1 MTRLRLL
8 VIVPSLLLL
17 GGLFFH
23 VVEHERANDLLV
35 TKAIMA
41 KAADSIDDE
50 LSVLA
55 DELALFARLP
65 SVQSGD
71 LARVTEDAAQ
81 LSLHLR
87 GWLMLVKNGPDPRD
101 LLDPRQIALE
111 PSRQGGDAG
120 LQETTDD
127 SANVSAV
134 DPSPV
139 TVSDAIYSD
148 GLAMSVVTLTEP
160 LRSGPLKDH
169 RLVLH
174 VSVARLAQKLLTLDL
189 PPGGEAMLIDGAGQI
204 IGSTNDVAHPEV
216 MAVSGGLATALA
228 IGDQGSIVG
237 EIDGVSPSQSVTA
250 WQRLSNAPGWT
261 VVVTLPEG
269 QPGVA
274 LGEVVVMDGFTV
286 LGALLLL
293 GLYVATEYRL
303 RRADLRSQAQAQEID
318 RLEQDAQSLREAD
331 ALRDEQLSMLY
342 HDMRSSLMG
351 TKDVIQGLLL
361 TSRDR
366 TQTFHLNSAL
376 ASTGRLLRMFEDSQT
391 SAPDGK
397 PKPLSRL
404 EPFSPHAL
412 LASLAPLIEGR
423 AQRNGTVLS
432 VDLATNMP
440 WLSGDSVQ
448 IGQIVLNLLGNAA
461 KFTKNGVVSLAGRVE
476 PMPETRSRGR
486 LVVTVTD
493 TGPGIAPDDLSQ
505 IFTARF
511 RAARSMEQSIEGSG
525 LGLAIVKRMVDAMQG
540 SITVTSVVGEGSQF
554 TLTLPLDLARPAKSR
569 SAKSKADLL
578 SGKRVLLV
586 DDDPMMLLAGSNLL
600 QGAGAEVSLASTL
613 EDTLAA
619 CRDAL
624 PDALVLDLN
633 IPGVDVPE
641 LVRTIRDMP
650 TLGQRPIIA
659 FSASMTAE
667 RASDC
672 RNMGFD
678 AAIQKD
684 ADLPATLASVLPA
697 A

>member
-1 MTRLRLL
+1 MKRLLLL
-8 VIVPSLLLL
+8 VIVPSVLLLA
-17 GGLFFH
+17 GLLFH
-23 VVEHERANDLLV
+23 VVKHENEHDLLV
-35 TKAIMA
+35 AKAITA
-41 KAADSIDDE
+41 KAADNIDDK
-50 LSVLA
+50 LGLLA

-87 GWLMLVKNGPDPRD
+87 GWLMLVKDGPDPRD
-101 LLDPRQIALE
+101 LFDPSRMPSE
-111 PSRQGGDAG
+111 PSPQGSDVGLTEEGHDGVIVRDA
-120 LQETTDD
+120 
-127 SANVSAV
+127 

-139 TVSDAIYSD
+139 IVSDATFSD
-148 GLAMSVVTLTEP
+148 GLDMSVITLTEP
-160 LRSGPLKDH
+160 LRSGPFQDH

-174 VSVARLAQKLLTLDL
+174 VAVTRLAQELLTLDL
-189 PPGGEAMLIDGAGQI
+189 PPGGQAMLIDGAGQI
-204 IGSTNDVAHPEV
+204 IGSTHDVAHPEV
-216 MAVSGGLATALA
+216 MAVPGALATALA
-228 IGDQGSIVG
+228 MGDQGSIVG
-237 EIDGVSPSQSVTA
+237 EIDGVSPAESVTA
-250 WQRLSNAPGWT
+250 WTRLSNAPGWS
-261 VVVTLPEG
+261 VVVSLPEG

-274 LGEVVVMDGFTV
+274 FGDVVLMDALIV
-286 LGALLLL
+286 LGALLLV
-293 GLYVATEYRL
+293 GLYIVTERRRSAVTLQAENKTQAMERL
-303 RRADLRSQAQAQEID
+303 A
-318 RLEQDAQSLREAD
+318 QDAQSLREAD
-331 ALRDEQLSMLY
+331 TLRDEHLSMLY

-361 TSRDR
+361 ASRDS

-376 ASTGRLLRMFEDSQT
+376 AATGRMLRMIDDVKT
-391 SAPDGK
+391 LAPDAK
-397 PKPLSRL
+397 PRPHARV

-423 AQRNGTVLS
+423 AQKHGTILS
-432 VDLATNMP
+432 VNLATNMP

-476 PMPETRSRGR
+476 PVEETPTRGR

-505 IFTARF
+505 IFTPRF
-511 RAARSMEQSIEGSG
+511 RAARAVEQSIEGSG
-525 LGLAIVKRMVDAMQG
+525 LGLAIVKRLVEAMQG

-554 TLTLPLDLARPAKSR
+554 TLTLPLDLARPTKSKA
-569 SAKSKADLL
+569 SKYKADLL
-578 SGKRVLLV
+578 SGRRVLLV

-600 QGAGAEVSLASTL
+600 QRAGAEVSLASTA
-613 EDTLAA
+613 EDTLTA
-619 CRDAL
+619 CRDAV

-633 IPGVDVPE
+633 MPGVDVPE

-659 FSASMTAE
+659 FSASMTPE

-672 RNMGFD
+672 RDMGFD

-684 ADLPATLASVLPA
+684 ADLPAMLASVLPA